1 MSTSHTSLTSAADE
15 RKARLAKLAS
25 LKRKQPGSDTTV
37 SQQPQLQTT
46 PDPQEPQDGI
56 PQPEPQSKHLSGRNY
71 DPSNCAPRLGFDN
84 STTLLSSNP
93 TLESQSTTLLTTT
106 LQTAAEQ
113 EAELRAK
120 EASGTGGVDLF
131 KLQPKKPNWDLKR
144 ELEERKRKWNVE
156 GKTREAVAR
165 MVRERIE
172 TKKRE
177 ALEAK
182 ERQRQEG
189 GMERREGGVDARE
202 EAEGAEEVGIEGAEL
217 VEGVHQREREEEE
230 EERRERELDKELD
243 GNVEVVP

>member
-37 SQQPQLQTT
+37 SQEAQHSPTISDDAPT
-46 PDPQEPQDGI
+46 GVEPAEVSQI
-56 PQPEPQSKHLSGRNY
+56 PTHLSGRNY
-71 DPSNCAPRLGFDN
+71 DPLLRGPRLGFEH
-84 STTLLSSNP
+84 STTLLENAP
-93 TLESQSTTLLTTT
+93 TVESQSTAILTTT
-106 LQTAAEQ
+106 LASAADQ

-144 ELEERKRKWNVE
+144 ELQERMRRWNVE
-156 GKTREAVAR
+156 GKTREAIAR
-165 MVRERIE
+165 LVRERIE

-177 ALEAK
+177 ALQAR
-182 ERQRQEG
+182 ERQQGQGRRIDGRAVDGGTEDEG
-189 GMERREGGVDARE
+189 
-202 EAEGAEEVGIEGAEL
+202 EEVGIEGAEL

-230 EERRERELDKELD
+230 EGRREKEMDEELE
-243 GNVEVVP
+243 GVP